1 MGGGDQQG
9 YWPQGRLEDEI
20 HTQIMKEEIRARQRE
35 LRGSEEAFWGNGTVL
50 DCILVKRLS
59 LTLKVDA
66 LLYVNYSSIG

>member
-35 LRGSEEAFWGNGTVL
+35 LRGAEETLWGNGTVL

-66 LLYVNYSSIG
+66 LLYVNYSIG